1 MRSFLPMFMNMNKI
15 SYLQTKILTKL
26 TKKVR
31 YLYVQNKKQKLKNMK
46 KGGVKTSEDGE
57 IINDCFL
64 LNELNTKGYL
74 GGKNNERT

>member
-1 MRSFLPMFMNMNKI
+1 
-15 SYLQTKILTKL
+15 
-26 TKKVR
+26 
-31 YLYVQNKKQKLKNMK
+31 MK

-64 LNELNTKGYL
+64 LDEQNTKGYL

>member
-1 MRSFLPMFMNMNKI
+1 MTKKGRKKRKRDVFCVLFLSMFMNVNKN

-31 YLYVQNKKQKLKNMK
+31 YLYVQNKKQKLKIMK

-57 IINDCFL
+57 KLTIVF
-64 LNELNTKGYL
+64 Y
-74 GGKNNERT
+74 

>member
-1 MRSFLPMFMNMNKI
+1 MTKKGRKKRKRDVFCVLFLSVFMNVNKN

-31 YLYVQNKKQKLKNMK
+31 YLYVQNKKQKLKIMK

-57 IINDCFL
+57 KLTIVFC
-64 LNELNTKGYL
+64 
-74 GGKNNERT
+74 

>member
-1 MRSFLPMFMNMNKI
+1 MFMNVNKI

-31 YLYVQNKKQKLKNMK
+31 YLYVQNKKQKLKIMK

-57 IINDCFL
+57 KLTIVF
-64 LNELNTKGYL
+64 Y
-74 GGKNNERT
+74 

>member
-1 MRSFLPMFMNMNKI
+1 MTKKGRKKRKRDVFCVLFLSVFMNVNKN

-31 YLYVQNKKQKLKNMK
+31 YLYVQNKKQKLCFLI

-57 IINDCFL
+57 KLTIVF
-64 LNELNTKGYL
+64 Y
-74 GGKNNERT
+74 